1 MQKSSLGI
9 FLVALNIVLAI
20 VVIAWLHSPPFDYRQ
35 LPGVGPIAAWN
46 VSDKIA
52 VIATLS
58 SLLQAVVLIVTWRLM
73 GRTARRQ
80 LRAYVSGGLG
90 RHEEMPVGHL
100 LYVTINNYGTT
111 PAFIGTVTATL
122 MVESE
127 LPPMPREEDLGEFM
141 GYVLPP
147 VHDIGKSYPSKRSVL
162 WDGKPGMVVYGRI
175 YYRDIFEKC
184 RSSGF
189 LLRIIA
195 ANNSEAIAR
204 EPYWEERDEADLGP
218 AARV

>member
-1 MQKSSLGI
+1 
-9 FLVALNIVLAI
+9 
-20 VVIAWLHSPPFDYRQ
+20 
-35 LPGVGPIAAWN
+35 
-46 VSDKIA
+46 
-52 VIATLS
+52 
-58 SLLQAVVLIVTWRLM
+58 
-73 GRTARRQ
+73 
-80 LRAYVSGGLG
+80 
-90 RHEEMPVGHL
+90 
-100 LYVTINNYGTT
+100 
-111 PAFIGTVTATL
+111 
-122 MVESE
+122 
-127 LPPMPREEDLGEFM
+127 MPREEDLGEFM